1 MAGESKADGG
11 SIRSAIRWGLVQ
23 EIRAWRGA
31 VQLGDTSGA
40 EGLRTFVVADSI
52 GLLVVLA
59 FGVVIYFVLRPRSTS
74 QP

>member
-1 MAGESKADGG
+1 
-11 SIRSAIRWGLVQ
+11 
-23 EIRAWRGA
+23 
-31 VQLGDTSGA
+31 
-40 EGLRTFVVADSI
+40 LRTFVVADSI